1 MENNLKFIKSFPSKI
16 KKINLKSLSSF
27 VIQKDNKLNKING
40 MNITSVKSDNQFI
53 NDLLFVNDNNK
64 ILILNSIFQK
74 LDILYTSDDDIVNNF
89 GYSYFVMNK
98 KLCIT
103 GFNEL
108 GYPIIYIYNSDN
120 KFELENK
127 LILESLKGDYY
138 TTYINDKLY
147 ILQNSI
153 INDINYL
160 VVYNLKI
167 YENEIKVEN
176 VVKIQL
182 EDTTLV
188 FSITSNYLFITNNK
202 YLYIVSLDSYQVI
215 LKEAKNCLTIESFIF
230 PNNEIT
236 ILSHT
241 FVEIFD
247 GKLNLKQKIELS
259 DIEKICFSNSYLFLA
274 DFKNNIIHIYA
285 LNQNSIFI
293 EFAKISNIGKITNI
307 NIVENRIIL
316 KVDGLYEY
324 TDLPVRIF
332 IPNNFTGYGFYVS
345 NDNIL
350 EEMHR
355 SPIFIE
361 NGKLTTHKLNES
373 NYSLLIGYTSN
384 VSDLIDPHYNTDSY
398 SSFEYNHVTREEF
411 KLIEK
416 DLKIDY
422 ILISNELDIS
432 NKYFNK
438 LKINFIFIEEQNIFI
453 YLKALMGSIFKIKIN
468 DNESSIIWQED
479 GILVLEILNHDSLIE
494 INTNSDIEILGYI
507 KNIVSK
513 KHNYQMNL
521 VSQTNDILV
530 NSQLLHDYQTFFP
543 YMDDNKINGIVT
555 KPIENVDITFELLPI
570 KINLPN
576 YSTFRTLK
584 MNEYNQSFTRR
595 YLIEN
600 NEKSIVVTDLLSN
613 NMIVE
618 FKTNNIKNIKKIIY
632 VNPILIILTKT
643 PNNIDSSLHLINTH
657 DNKLVPYIISNTN
670 KENLTEFFVC
680 NSNTE
685 SLLSRS
691 ESSSKTHKNALVFVT
706 FDQTNY
712 IIYIV
717 NLDESNMINNMK
729 KIIFKDEIKK
739 MKLFNNYLAVES
751 YKKEIVIYDIDTCI
765 TLISFTDDNLINFDM
780 FYNHFTV
787 LLFNKISEQVEVYIY
802 KIKPTFELLF
812 NKSLQ
817 ITNKK
822 SELVFGPGRFIIY
835 DEQLINIYNFDD
847 YNGIVKID
855 DKSEKYI
862 HYYKNILITKNN
874 IDSNFYN
881 IYTFSPRVNYVDMH
895 VSCNV
900 QLDKLIF
907 KNKEGT
913 LDTKLN
919 LFIGVEPTS
928 EISINGLETVN
939 FKSIC
944 NNKSI
949 VKMIIELKNQDEFS
963 VRSLDKNIT
972 FCGIIVGDMKDKL
985 PCFMPGT
992 LISTPSGEVL
1002 IEELEDHDII
1012 YDENNQEVEIIKVH
1026 KWETTNFVK
1035 TNIPYIIPAH
1045 SLKENYP
1052 KYDTY
1057 VSPYHKIKLPNGD
1070 FKRLID
1076 INLLFI
1082 KQCKSN
1088 NEYLYV
1094 NDKKL
1099 DKIIY
1104 YNFILKNNSNFIA
1117 NNLIVESLYE
1127 SNPRIIN

>member
-16 KKINLKSLSSF
+16 KKINLKSLS
-27 VIQKDNKLNKING
+27 IDNKLNKING
-40 MNITSVKSDNQFI
+40 KKITNIKSNNQFI
-53 NDLLFVNDNNK
+53 NNVLFVNDDNK
-64 ILILNSIFQK
+64 ILILNSTFEK
-74 LDILYTSDDDIVNNF
+74 LDILYTSDDDTINNF
-89 GYSYFVMNK
+89 GYSYFIINK

-108 GYPIIYIYNSDN
+108 GYPIIYIYKSDN

-127 LILESLKGDYY
+127 LILESLTGDYY
-138 TTYINDKLY
+138 TTYINDKLF

-153 INDINYL
+153 TDDINYL
-160 VVYNLKI
+160 VIYNLKI
-167 YENEIKVEN
+167 YENEIKIEN

-182 EDTTLV
+182 IDTNLI
-188 FSITSNYLFITNNK
+188 FSITSNYLFITNNE
-202 YLYIVSLDSYQVI
+202 YLYVVNLDSYQVI
-215 LKEAKNCLTIESFIF
+215 LKEHKECLTIESFIF
-230 PNNEIT
+230 PNNELTVI
-236 ILSHT
+236 SHK

-247 GKLNLKQKIELS
+247 GKLNLKQKIEVS
-259 DIEKICFSNSYLFLA
+259 NIEKICFSNSYLFLS

-293 EFAKISNIGKITNI
+293 DFAKISNIGKITNI
-307 NIVENRIIL
+307 NIFENRIIL
-316 KVDGLYEY
+316 KVDSLYKY
-324 TDLPVRIF
+324 IDLPVRIF
-332 IPNNFTGYGFYVS
+332 IQEDFTGYGFYVS

-350 EEMHR
+350 EEKYGK
-355 SPIFIE
+355 PIFME
-361 NGKLTTHKLNES
+361 NGKLTTYRLNES
-373 NYSLLIGYTSN
+373 NYSLLIGYTTN
-384 VSDLIDPHYNTDSY
+384 VSDLIVPHYNDNLNV
-398 SSFEYNHVTREEF
+398 SFEYNYITQEEF
-411 KLIEK
+411 KLIDK
-416 DLKIDY
+416 DLKLDY

-432 NKYFNK
+432 NKYLNK
-438 LKINFIFIEEQNIFI
+438 LKINFIFIDERNIVI
-453 YLKALMGSIFKIKIN
+453 YLKGLLGSTFKIKIN
-468 DNESSIIWQED
+468 DNESSILWQED
-479 GILVLEILNHDSLIE
+479 GIIVLEILNNDSLIE

-513 KHNYQMNL
+513 KYNYQMNL
-521 VSQTNDILV
+521 LSQTNDILV

-543 YMDDNKINGIVT
+543 YIDNNKINGIVT
-555 KPIENVDITFELLPI
+555 KPIKNVDITFELLPI

-576 YSTFRTLK
+576 YSTGKILK
-584 MNEYNQSFTRR
+584 INEYNQSFTRR

-600 NEKSIVVTDLLSN
+600 NEKSVLITDLLSD

-618 FKTNNIKNIKKIIY
+618 FKTNDVKNIKKILY

-657 DNKLVPYIISNTN
+657 NNELIPYIISNTS

-685 SLLSRS
+685 SFAN
-691 ESSSKTHKNALVFVT
+691 SKIHKNALVFVT

-717 NLDESNMINNMK
+717 NLDESNQIDNMK

-751 YKKEIVIYDIDTCI
+751 YKKEIVIYDIDTCQ

-780 FYNHFTV
+780 FYNHFVV
-787 LLFNKISEQVEVYIY
+787 LLFNKTIGQVEIYIY

-812 NKSLQ
+812 NKNLL
-817 ITNKK
+817 ITNQK

-835 DEQLINIYNFDD
+835 NEQLINIYHFDD
-847 YNGIVKID
+847 FNGIVKVD
-855 DKSEKYI
+855 EKSEKYI

-874 IDSNFYN
+874 IDSDFYN
-881 IYTFSPRVNYVDMH
+881 IYTFRPRVNYIDMH
-895 VSCNV
+895 ISCNV
-900 QLDKLIF
+900 KLDKLTF
-907 KNKEGT
+907 KNKNGT
-913 LDTKLN
+913 SNTKLN
-919 LFIGVEPTS
+919 LFLGVEPTS
-928 EISINGLETVN
+928 EISVNGLETVN

-944 NNKSI
+944 NNKAI
-949 VKMIIELKNQDEFS
+949 VKMIIELENQDEFS

-972 FCGIIVGDMKDKL
+972 FCGIIVGDLKDKL

-992 LISTPSGEVL
+992 LISTPIGEVL
-1002 IEELEDHDII
+1002 IEDLKDHDII
-1012 YDENNQEVEIIKVH
+1012 YDENKQEVEIMKVH

-1070 FKRLID
+1070 FKRLIN
-1076 INLLFI
+1076 INLPFI
-1082 KQCKSN
+1082 KQIRVSGGH
-1088 NEYLYV
+1088 LQL
-1094 NDKKL
+1094 NDKNIVSQTCNYKL

-1117 NNLIVESLYE
+1117 NNLIVESLDE
-1127 SNPRIIN
+1127 SNSKVIN

>member
-1 MENNLKFIKSFPSKI
+1 MENNLKFIKLFPNKI

-27 VIQKDNKLNKING
+27 DMQKNNRLNG
-40 MNITSVKSDNQFI
+40 MNITNIKSDNQFI
-53 NDLLFVNDNNK
+53 NDLLFVNDDNK
-64 ILILNSIFQK
+64 ILILNSDFQK
-74 LDILYTSDDDIVNNF
+74 LDILYTSDDDNVNHF

-103 GFNEL
+103 GFNKV

-127 LILESLKGDYY
+127 LILESLKGNYY

-153 INDINYL
+153 INEINYL
-160 VVYNLKI
+160 VIYNLKI
-167 YENEIKVEN
+167 YENEIKIEN

-182 EDTTLV
+182 SDTTLL
-188 FSITSNYLFITNNK
+188 FSITSNYLFVSNNK
-202 YLYIVSLDSYQVI
+202 HLYIVNLDSYQVI
-215 LKEAKNCLTIESFIF
+215 LKEQKDCLTIESFIF
-230 PNNEIT
+230 PNDEIT
-236 ILSHT
+236 VISHE

-247 GKLNLKQKIELS
+247 GKLNLKQKIEVS
-259 DIEKICFSNSYLFLA
+259 DIEKICFSNSYLLLS

-307 NIVENRIIL
+307 NIVNNRIIF
-316 KVDGLYEY
+316 KVDGLYKY
-324 TDLPVRIF
+324 IDLPIRFYIQS
-332 IPNNFTGYGFYVS
+332 NLTGYGFNVS

-350 EEMHR
+350 QGR
-355 SPIFIE
+355 YKSPIFIE
-361 NGKLTTHKLNES
+361 NGKLTTHKLNETTH
-373 NYSLLIGYTSN
+373 SLLVGYTST
-384 VSDLIDPHYNTDSY
+384 VSDLIDPHYNTNLY
-398 SSFEYNHVTREEF
+398 SSFEYNQVTQEEF
-411 KLIEK
+411 KLVEK
-416 DLKIDY
+416 DLKLDY

-432 NKYFNK
+432 NKNFNK

-453 YLKALMGSIFKIKIN
+453 YLKAVMGSTFKIKIN
-468 DNESSIIWQED
+468 DNESLILWKED
-479 GILVLEILNHDSLIE
+479 GIIILEILNHDSLIE
-494 INTNSDIEILGYI
+494 INTSSDIEILGYI
-507 KNIVSK
+507 KNINSK
-513 KHNYQMNL
+513 KQNYQINL
-521 VSQTNDILV
+521 MSQTNDILV

-543 YMDDNKINGIVT
+543 YIDNNNINGIVT

-570 KINLPN
+570 KINLPS
-576 YSTFRTLK
+576 YSNGRILK
-584 MNEYNQSFTRR
+584 INDYNQSFTRR

-600 NEKSIVVTDLLSN
+600 NEKSILVTDLLSN
-613 NMIVE
+613 NMIAE
-618 FKTNNIKNIKKIIY
+618 LKTNNIKNIKKIIY

-643 PNNIDSSLHLINTH
+643 HNNIDSSLHIINTH
-657 DNKLVPYIISNTN
+657 DNKLVPYIISNTS
-670 KENLTEFFVC
+670 KENLTEFFIC

-691 ESSSKTHKNALVFVT
+691 EYSSKTHKNALVFVT

-717 NLDESNMINNMK
+717 NLDESNMIDNMK

-739 MKLFNNYLAVES
+739 MKLFNNYLVVES
-751 YKKEIVIYDIDTCI
+751 YKKEIVIYDIDTCT
-765 TLISFTDDNLINFDM
+765 TLISFTDDNLISFDI
-780 FYNHFTV
+780 FYNHFIV
-787 LLFNKISEQVEVYIY
+787 LLFNTTIEKAEVYIY

-812 NKSLQ
+812 NKSLP

-822 SELVFGPGRFIIY
+822 SELVFGPGRIIIY
-835 DEQLINIYNFDD
+835 DDQLINIYNFDD
-847 YNGIVKID
+847 YNGIVKVD
-855 DKSEKYI
+855 EKSEKYI
-862 HYYKNILITKNN
+862 HYYKNVLITKNN
-874 IDSNFYN
+874 IDSDFYN
-881 IYTFSPRVNYVDMH
+881 IYTFRPRVNYIDMH

-913 LDTKLN
+913 SNTKLN
-919 LFIGVEPTS
+919 LFLGVEPTS

-944 NNKSI
+944 NTKSI

-963 VRSLDKNIT
+963 VRSLDKKIT

-1012 YDENNQEVEIIKVH
+1012 YDENNQEVEIMKVH
-1026 KWETTNFVK
+1026 KWETTIFVK

-1070 FKRLID
+1070 FKRLVD
-1076 INLLFI
+1076 INLPFI
-1082 KQCKSN
+1082 KQCKSS
-1088 NEYLYV
+1088 NEYLQM

-1117 NNLIVESLYE
+1117 NNLIVESLDE